1 MHSDLPVPANK
12 SVHRVPDPLA
22 VLQASHRKT
31 VHFRLWM
38 LTGIFFMVLPGTLL
52 GFTNLLQI
60 SASHGLSG
68 LSAAWIQAHGHAQ
81 VFGWIGSFVLG
92 IGFYSQPETR
102 ANRGRMPLICWGLW
116 TAGLSF
122 HWVSRAFQWHWRI
135 LLPLSGLLE
144 LLAILLFLRA
154 ARQHKLPSS
163 STGSG
168 RIPLWMQSVLLSNL
182 ALLLA
187 ILLNFVEACY
197 LAWGGHSPAIPHA
210 LDQSYLVLL
219 AWGFLVPLIWG
230 FSVRW
235 LPAFLGLA
243 ALRTSAFRFA
253 LVLNTLGV
261 LLGMAGVA
269 RLAMTLLV
277 ASALLA
283 AWALQLYSTPEHPAK
298 TAGIHASFP
307 FFVRIA
313 YLWSILAPM
322 LGLWAA
328 WADHHGGIWG
338 GSRHGLTVGFAAM
351 MVMTIG
357 PRILPHF
364 AGIRQLWSPRLMLVT
379 LVFLLL
385 GCTLRVSM
393 EVVAYEGIAS
403 FAWRLLPLSGV
414 LELTAVLCFALQILL
429 TLLRGQ
435 AILAADCT

>member
-1 MHSDLPVPANK
+1 MHPELPVPANE
-12 SVHRVPDPLA
+12 SVRPYAGPLA
-22 VLQASHRKT
+22 ALQSSQRKSF
-31 VHFRLWM
+31 HFRLWM

-68 LSAAWIQAHGHAQ
+68 LAAAWIQAHGHAQ

-92 IGFYSQPETR
+92 IGFYSQPETP
-102 ANRGRMPLICWGLW
+102 ANRGRLPLLCWGLW
-116 TAGLSF
+116 TAGLGF
-122 HWVSRAFQWHWRI
+122 HWLSRAFQWHWRI

-163 STGSG
+163 STASR

-187 ILLNFVEACY
+187 ILLNFVEACH
-197 LAWGGHSPAIPHA
+197 LAWRGLSPAIPHA

-230 FSVRW
+230 FSARW

-243 ALRTSAFRFA
+243 ALRTSAFRLA

-261 LLGMAGVA
+261 LLGMVGFV
-269 RLAMTLLV
+269 RLATVLL
-277 ASALLA
+277 AAAALLA
-283 AWALQLYSTPEHPAK
+283 VWALQLFSSPVHPAK

-307 FFVRIA
+307 LFVRIA

-322 LGLWAA
+322 LGVWAA

-364 AGIRQLWSPRLMLVT
+364 AGIRQLWSPRLMLAT

-403 FAWRLLPLSGV
+403 FAWHLLPLSGV

-435 AILAADCT
+435 AILPAES